1 MIELGPCEI
10 TGVFGPMASGKT
22 YLIEQWLKGQNRYV
36 RFDATGESA
45 SDPTIDHVWMNT
57 RELYLKM
64 RETPYYFKIAFHPGS
79 DMQGQFVDT
88 CRGMAR
94 LDSFK
99 LLAVDEFHEVCSVSE
114 TPEYVRDLMRYARHA
129 RIAIIGASQRIADVH
144 KLFTAGC
151 RQTILFWTQE
161 ARDLDAIR
169 DRWGRD
175 SSDMVANLRPLIYDD
190 TTKVTKQIPQ
200 CLVIVRGSKPKIYD
214 FASQCY
220 AGGEPTDS
228 EVDAEEIPGEG
239 SSDSEMGTGRTGSDV
254 SQLQS
259 SDEQTP
265 PAEGSVPGAHS

>member
-22 YLIEQWLKGQNRYV
+22 YLMGQWLQTQNRYV
-36 RFDATGESA
+36 RFDATGESTN
-45 SDPTIDHVWMNT
+45 DPTVTHVWMNNQ
-57 RELYLKM
+57 ELYLKM
-64 RETPYYFKIAFHPGS
+64 RETPYYFKIAFHPGR
-79 DMQGQFVDT
+79 DMQGQFIDT
-88 CRGMAR
+88 CRAMAR

-99 LLAVDEFHEVCSVSE
+99 LLAVDEFHEVCSVNE

-169 DRWGRD
+169 DRWGRNAA
-175 SSDMVANLRPLIYDD
+175 DMVANLRPLIYDD
-190 TTKVTKQIPQ
+190 ITKVTEQIPQ

-214 FASQCY
+214 FASGCY

-228 EVDAEEIPGEG
+228 EIDAEEIPGEDSG
-239 SSDSEMGTGRTGSDV
+239 DSEMASGRSGSDV
-254 SQLQS
+254 PELQP
-259 SDEQTP
+259 SDAETQS
-265 PAEGSVPGAHS
+265 AEGSVPRP